1 MAPMLLV
8 GGLLAAVLAAGL
20 LALTGGNR
28 YVLQGLSDPGV
39 LTEHGLIVVR
49 VLTEIACVLCVGSL
63 LFAAFLVPPQRSG
76 TLDVDGYAA
85 LRTASISA
93 AVWFVGSLLMV
104 PFTVADS
111 IGEPVTSVFHLSELS
126 DLVDA
131 LPLAKAWFITAI
143 VVLLVLVGTRFALSW
158 GWTAAL
164 FFVAVVGVIPIAV
177 TGHSSAGGA
186 HDIATD
192 SLLLHLVGAAL
203 WVGGLVALLAHG
215 RRQGAHLNLAAQR
228 FSKIALVCW
237 IVMAVSGVVN
247 AAVRVPAA
255 ALFST
260 SYGLLIVAK
269 IVALVLLGFVGYV
282 HRERTIPKLGA
293 GSGPLVRLAAVEML
307 LMFVT
312 LAIASAL
319 ARTPPPP
326 QAVLNPNSTELEL
339 GYTLDGPPTL
349 ARILFDWRFDML
361 FGTGAILL
369 AVCYLL
375 GVRRLRKRGD
385 AWPIGRTIAWVC
397 GCLTILIAT
406 SSGIGRYSPAMFS
419 MHMSAHMML
428 SMLAPVLLVL
438 GGPVTLALRA
448 LPTAGRG
455 GPPGPRE
462 WLLAFVHSPVARA
475 LTHPIVALAL
485 FVGSFYALYMSGL
498 FDASLDQHWA
508 HLAMYLH
515 FLLSGYVFYWPVIG
529 VDPSPRR
536 LPHIGRLALVF
547 ASLPFHAFFGVILMS
562 MQSVIGLQFYRGLGL
577 PWVHDLLADQRLGG
591 GIAWASGELPL
602 ILVIIAL
609 LTQWARADEREARR
623 SDRKAEADGD
633 AELAAYNA
641 MLRKM
646 AGHDT

>member
-28 YVLQGLSDPGV
+28 YVLQGLSDPGL

-49 VLTEIACVLCVGSL
+49 VLTEVACVLCVGSL

-85 LRTASISA
+85 MRTAGISA
-93 AVWFVGSLLMV
+93 VVWFVGSLLMV
-104 PFTVADS
+104 PFTIADS

-126 DLVDA
+126 DLMDA

-143 VVLLVLVGTRFALSW
+143 VVLIVLVGTRFALSW
-158 GWTAAL
+158 GWTATL
-164 FFVAVVGVIPIAV
+164 FFVAVFGVVPIAV

-186 HDIATD
+186 HDLATD

-215 RRQGAHLNLAAQR
+215 RRRGAHLGLAARR
-228 FSKIALVCW
+228 FSKVALVCW

-255 ALFST
+255 ALFTT

-269 IVALVLLGFVGYV
+269 VVALVVLGAIGYL
-282 HRERTIPKLGA
+282 HRERTIPKLGT

-326 QAVLNPNSTELEL
+326 QAVLNPNSVELEL
-339 GYTLDGPPTL
+339 GYPLDGPPTVG
-349 ARILFDWRFDML
+349 RILFDWRFDL
-361 FGTGAILL
+361 IFGTAAILL

-385 AWPIGRTIAWVC
+385 SWPVGRTIAWVC
-397 GCLTILIAT
+397 GCLTILVAT

-419 MHMSAHMML
+419 MHMSSHMLL

-455 GPPGPRE
+455 APGPRE
-462 WLLAFVHSPVARA
+462 WLVAAVHSPLARA
-475 LTHPIVALAL
+475 LTHPVVALAL
-485 FVGSFYALYMSGL
+485 FVGSFYGLYMSGL
-498 FDASLDQHWA
+498 FDESLDQHWA
-508 HLAMYLH
+508 HLLMYLH

-536 LPHIGRLALVF
+536 LPYIGRLALVF

-602 ILVIIAL
+602 IVVIIAL
-609 LTQWARADEREARR
+609 LSQWARADEREARR
-623 SDRKAEADGD
+623 SDRKADSDGD
-633 AELAAYNA
+633 AELEAYNA
-641 MLRKM
+641 MLRKL
-646 AGHDT
+646 AGRDT